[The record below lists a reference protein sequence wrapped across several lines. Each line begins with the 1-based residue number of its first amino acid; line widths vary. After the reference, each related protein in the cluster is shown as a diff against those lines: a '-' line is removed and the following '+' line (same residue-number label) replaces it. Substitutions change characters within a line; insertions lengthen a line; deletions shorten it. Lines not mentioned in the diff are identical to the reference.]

1 MTQADELYTYT
12 NAKGGGILKALEYLA
27 PFCAANGTGWPWPV
41 SPVLP
46 ISTSYLSR
54 CKLIFHQAGLQYGR
68 PEWLA
73 LAERMPGYK
82 DVDDFWTYMM
92 RMDDYVTLC
101 YP

>member
-1 MTQADELYTYT
+1 MGTWPRRESRSEIDVHSDASPPPPPDKMYT
-12 NAKGGGILKALEYLA
+12 
-27 PFCAANGTGWPWPV
+27 ANGTGWPWPV

-54 CKLIFHQAGLQYGR
+54 CKLIFQLGGLHYGR

-82 DVDDFWTYMM
+82 DIDDFWTYMM